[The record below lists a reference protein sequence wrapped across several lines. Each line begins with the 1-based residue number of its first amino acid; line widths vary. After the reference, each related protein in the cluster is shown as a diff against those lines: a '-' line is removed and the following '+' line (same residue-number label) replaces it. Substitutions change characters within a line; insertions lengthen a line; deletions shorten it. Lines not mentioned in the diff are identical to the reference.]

1 MPKKTDWEENKGG
14 CVSRKKHVKENSPL
28 EEDCVKGVTPVY
40 VLIDTVRPQVTLSKC
55 ILK

>member
-14 CVSRKKHVKENSPL
+14 FVSRKKHVKENSPL